1 MERLRTR
8 PPMSLVR
15 PACAPIFVACLIV
28 AGCGHGSDSAGD
40 DAGAVQPSRVEA
52 QPGTPTLPPE
62 VARAP
67 STAPAAVP
75 SPSAAASVEA
85 IPDAGAP
92 VAEASRALSA
102 FPKQP
107 EHGGPWF
114 VVTSPAAGV
123 YSEPSFERSTKI
135 GWVRSGGKLP
145 VREAPASRKGCS
157 AGWYEV
163 VGGGFICGNYGTT
176 NLSSSD
182 VKFAM
187 TPPNLDEVLPYA
199 YARNAKHGTP
209 LYHSVPSR
217 EQMLK
222 YEPYLLEKKAEPPA
236 NSAPNAAA
244 APTPAPNPA
253 AAPNAAAVAAAVP
266 VSPVSLP
273 VDAGVPL
280 DPGMTDAGIEEPDK
294 PWWQRDKDQ
303 IKEHLHELKLDS
315 LSSDADAILA
325 KRMVQGF
332 FVAVDRTFKWNDRTW
347 YKTTK
352 ALITP
357 AERFWQTGASK
368 FQGVELDGERWKLP
382 VAWGYGGRK
391 QVGTYQLDP
400 AKKQLRPAKSID
412 RQVAIELTGQATDL
426 GGTHYLETS
435 DGTWIK
441 ANQVRVTEPGEAP
454 AGLGP
459 DERWIDVDLSTQ
471 TLVAFVGTKPVYAT
485 LISIGKE
492 SKDKDKDHRTPT
504 GEFRIREKHL
514 TTTMDGDGTAAGD
527 LPYSIEDVPYVEYF
541 YRAYALHGA
550 FWHSNYG
557 VQMSHGCVN
566 LSPLDAKW
574 LFFFTSPDFRAGF
587 HGMWARPE
595 GSGTRVI
602 IHD

>member
-1 MERLRTR
+1 MERLRQNPAVLR
-8 PPMSLVR
+8 SSRRSRLPAFALV
-15 PACAPIFVACLIV
+15 ASAVA
-28 AGCGHGSDSAGD
+28 CGHGPEGTPD
-40 DAGAVQPSRVEA
+40 DAGSAVPSRVEA
-52 QPGTPTLPPE
+52 QPGAPNLPPE
-62 VARAP
+62 VRRAP
-67 STAPAAVP
+67 SAGATTSAAPNASASPLEDGGAPAP
-75 SPSAAASVEA
+75 
-85 IPDAGAP
+85 
-92 VAEASRALSA
+92 AESGRPLSA
-102 FPKQP
+102 FPQQP
-107 EHGGPWF
+107 AHTGAWF

-145 VREAPASRKGCS
+145 VRDSPGSRKGCTP
-157 AGWYEV
+157 GWYEV
-163 VGGGFICGNYGTT
+163 VGGGYICGNYGTT
-176 NLSSSD
+176 NLSSPE

-187 TPPNLDEVLPYA
+187 TAPNLDEVLPYA

-222 YEPYLLEKKAEPPA
+222 YEPYLLEKKVEPAPA
-236 NSAPNAAA
+236 PSTPLAAANVPNAAA
-244 APTPAPNPA
+244 AA
-253 AAPNAAAVAAAVP
+253 AAAATPGAVAPASMA
-266 VSPVSLP
+266 
-273 VDAGVPL
+273 VDAGIPL

-294 PWWQRDKDQ
+294 PWWQQDKDR
-303 IKEHLHELKLDS
+303 IKEHLHELKLDA
-315 LSSDADAILA
+315 LSADADDILA

-332 FVAVDRTFKWNDRTW
+332 FVAIDRTFRWNDRTW

-352 ALITP
+352 TLIAP

-391 QVGTYQLDP
+391 QVSTYQLDE
-400 AKKQLRPAKSID
+400 AKKQLRPAKSVD
-412 RQVAIELTGQATDL
+412 KQVAIELTGRATDV

-435 DGTWIK
+435 ENTWLK
-441 ANQVRVTEPGEAP
+441 ANQVRVTEPGAAP
-454 AGLGP
+454 AGLEP

-471 TLVAFVGTKPVYAT
+471 TLVAYVGTRPVYAT
-485 LISIGKE
+485 LVSSGKE

-504 GEFRIREKHL
+504 GEFRIREKHI
-514 TTTMDGDGTAAGD
+514 TTTMDGDGSAAGD

-574 LFFFTSPDFRAGF
+574 LFFFTSPEFRAGF

>member
-1 MERLRTR
+1 MEDSVRTPSMLTKLPR
-8 PPMSLVR
+8 SLSLLAASLAVA
-15 PACAPIFVACLIV
+15 ACNHS
-28 AGCGHGSDSAGD
+28 GDST
-40 DAGAVQPSRVEA
+40 DAGAPEAPSRIEA
-52 QPGTPTLPPE
+52 QPGSPNLPPE
-62 VARAP
+62 LQKPPSAAP
-67 STAPAAVP
+67 ST
-75 SPSAAASVEA
+75 SAALAA
-85 IPDAGAP
+85 PPAPLDGGAP
-92 VAEASRALSA
+92 EAERPLSA

-107 EHGGPWF
+107 EHTGAWF

-123 YSEPSFERSTKI
+123 YSEPSFERSAKL

-145 VREAPASRKGCS
+145 VRETGSRKGCTP
-157 AGWYEV
+157 GWYEV
-163 VGGGFICGNYGTT
+163 VGGGYICGNYGTT
-176 NLSSSD
+176 NLASPE

-222 YEPYLLEKKAEPPA
+222 YEPYLAEKKAPEASPA
-236 NSAPNAAA
+236 
-244 APTPAPNPA
+244 TP
-253 AAPNAAAVAAAVP
+253 VAAVP
-266 VSPVSLP
+266 IGGPVAPASLP
-273 VDAGVPL
+273 SVDAGLPL
-280 DPGMTDAGIEEPDK
+280 DPGMADAGIEVDQPDK
-294 PWWQRDKDQ
+294 PWWQKDKDQ
-303 IKEHLHELKLDS
+303 IKEHLHELKLEH
-315 LSSDADAILA
+315 LSEDADAILA

-332 FVAVDRTFKWNDRTW
+332 FVAVDRTFRWNDRTW

-352 ALITP
+352 TLIAP
-357 AERFWQTGASK
+357 AERFWTTPGSK

-391 QVGTYQLDP
+391 SVASYTLDE
-400 AKKQLRPAKSID
+400 AKKELRSAKSVE
-412 RQVAIELTGQATDL
+412 RQVAIELTGKATDV

-435 DGTWIK
+435 DGTWLK
-441 ANQVRVTEPGEAP
+441 ANQVRVTEPGPAP
-454 AGLGP
+454 AGLGS

-471 TLVAFVGTKPVYAT
+471 TLVAFVGTRPVYTT
-485 LISIGKE
+485 LISSGKE
-492 SKDKDKDHRTPT
+492 NKDKEKDHRTPT
-504 GEFRIREKHL
+504 VEFRIRDKHL

-574 LFFFTSPDFRAGF
+574 LFFFTSPEARAGF
-587 HGMWARPE
+587 HGVWARPE
-595 GSGTRVI
+595 GTGTRVI

>member
-1 MERLRTR
+1 MIRSPRR
-8 PPMSLVR
+8 SSL
-15 PACAPIFVACLIV
+15 PALALLAAATACS
-28 AGCGHGSDSAGD
+28 HGTEPAGD
-40 DAGAVQPSRVEA
+40 DAGAAQPSRIEA
-52 QPGTPTLPPE
+52 QPGAPNLPPE
-62 VARAP
+62 LKRAP
-67 STAPAAVP
+67 SANASGSASATPSSSSAPLD
-75 SPSAAASVEA
+75 
-85 IPDAGAP
+85 DAGAP
-92 VAEASRALSA
+92 APVAAGSRPLSA
-102 FPKQP
+102 FPQQP
-107 EHGGPWF
+107 DHPGPWF

-145 VREAPASRKGCS
+145 VRETPVSRKGCTP
-157 AGWYEV
+157 GWYEV

-176 NLSSSD
+176 NLASPD

-187 TPPNLDEVLPYA
+187 TPPNLDDVLPYA

-222 YEPYLLEKKAEPPA
+222 YEPYLLEKKAEPPPSPA
-236 NSAPNAAA
+236 AAGVPNAAA
-244 APTPAPNPA
+244 AA
-253 AAPNAAAVAAAVP
+253 AAAATP
-266 VSPVSLP
+266 SPVAQVSIAT

-294 PWWQRDKDQ
+294 PWWQQDKDQ

-315 LSSDADAILA
+315 LSEDADAILA

-332 FVAVDRTFKWNDRTW
+332 FVAIDRTFKWNDRTW

-352 ALITP
+352 TLIAP

-391 QVGTYQLDP
+391 QVSTYLLDE

-412 RQVAIELTGQATDL
+412 RQVAIELTGRATDV
-426 GGTHYLETS
+426 GGAHYLETS
-435 DGTWIK
+435 ENSWIK
-441 ANQVRVTEPGEAP
+441 ANQVRVTEPGAAP

-471 TLVAFVGTKPVYAT
+471 TLVAFVGTRAVYAT
-485 LISIGKE
+485 LISSGKE

-504 GEFRIREKHL
+504 GEFRIREKHI

-574 LFFFTSPDFRAGF
+574 LFFFTSPEFRAGF

>member
-1 MERLRTR
+1 M
-8 PPMSLVR
+8 PLVR
-15 PACAPIFVACLIV
+15 STRALPFVVCLAA
-28 AGCGHGSDSAGD
+28 AGCSHGPEAEGD
-40 DAGAVQPSRVEA
+40 DAGAQPPSRVEA
-52 QPGTPTLPPE
+52 QPGTPTLPPGL
-62 VARAP
+62 ARAP
-67 STAPAAVP
+67 SAAPNAPSSTAPAP
-75 SPSAAASVEA
+75 TAAAALAPV
-85 IPDAGAP
+85 DAGGP
-92 VAEASRALSA
+92 TAEAPRALSA
-102 FPKQP
+102 FPQQP
-107 EHGGPWF
+107 AHAGPWF

-145 VREAPASRKGCS
+145 VREAPASRKGCT

-176 NLSSSD
+176 NLSSPD

-187 TPPNLDEVLPYA
+187 TSPNLDDVLPYA

-222 YEPYLLEKKAEPPA
+222 YEPYLLEKKAEPAATP
-236 NSAPNAAA
+236 APNAA
-244 APTPAPNPA
+244 PAPNGANSSPA
-253 AAPNAAAVAAAVP
+253 AAAAAAAAAVA
-266 VSPVSLP
+266 PVSLP

-315 LSSDADAILA
+315 LSDDADAILA

-332 FVAVDRTFKWNDRTW
+332 FVAVDRTFRWNDRTW

-352 ALITP
+352 TLIAP

-368 FQGVELDGERWKLP
+368 FQGVELDGEHWKLP

-391 QVGTYQLDP
+391 QVSTYSFDE
-400 AKKQLRPAKSID
+400 AKKQLRPSKSVE
-412 RQVAIELTGQATDL
+412 RQVAIELTGRAMDL
-426 GGTHYLETS
+426 GGSHYLETA
-435 DGTWIK
+435 DGSWLK

-485 LISIGKE
+485 LISSGKE

-504 GEFRIREKHL
+504 GEFRIREKHI

-541 YRAYALHGA
+541 YRAFALHGA

-574 LFFFTSPDFRAGF
+574 LFFFTSPEFRAGF